1 MTSSRGEAEGR
12 AQWPTARTVI
22 AAVAVI
28 FLLYAGREFFIP
40 IAVAALF
47 SILLRPVVRW
57 LERHSLRPAL
67 GATAVMIVAL
77 AALGAAGFGLSLP
90 MQSWAAKA
98 PETVAAA
105 QKKLAGLR
113 EPMQQLTRTAT
124 QLENA
129 GQAPDPGPGAS
140 GGPGSQGQGS
150 ARTAA
155 AQEPPAQGL
164 QAPTLIAR
172 ALGTTTSVL
181 ADTVTIVLLLWLL
194 LASGDLFYEKLLK
207 LLPATGDKR
216 VASKVVNETESAV
229 AGYLVATALI
239 NLGQAAA
246 VSVAL
251 WLLGMPNP
259 MLWGV
264 LTFGLEFIPYLGG
277 AIMVGLLTIVAFTT
291 FDSLGRILAA
301 PGAYLAITTL
311 QNNLVSP
318 VVYGQRLRLNPVAV
332 FIGVLLWWS
341 LWGVPGAFLAV
352 PIIATVKVLG
362 DHLPRL
368 RAVGEF
374 LGG

>member
-124 QLENA
+124 QLENV

-194 LASGDLFYEKLLK
+194 LAS
-207 LLPATGDKR
+207 DKR